1 MTCNH
6 CVQSVTKALETVQGV
21 ESGTVDL
28 DKGSAAVKYDNSLV
42 SLEQLTQV
50 VQKTGYGVG

>member
-21 ESGTVDL
+21 ESATVDL
-28 DKGSAAVKYDNSLV
+28 DQGSAAVKYDDSLV

>member
-21 ESGTVDL
+21 ESATVDL

>member
-6 CVQSVTKALETVQGV
+6 CVQSVTKALETAQGV
-21 ESGTVDL
+21 ESATVDL

>member
-21 ESGTVDL
+21 ESATVDL
-28 DKGSAAVKYDNSLV
+28 DKGSAAVTYDDSLV